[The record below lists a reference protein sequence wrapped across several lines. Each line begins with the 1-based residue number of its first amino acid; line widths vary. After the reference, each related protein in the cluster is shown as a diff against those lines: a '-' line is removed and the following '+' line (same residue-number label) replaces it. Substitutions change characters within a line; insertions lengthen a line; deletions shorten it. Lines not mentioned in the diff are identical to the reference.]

1 MATSPKPREILEFG
15 CFRLVPEEHLLLRD
29 DTPLALTPKAFE
41 TLLILVRNSG
51 RLVRKEDLMSQI
63 WPDTFVEESSLT
75 RNISVLRKLLTE
87 GADTAEYI
95 ETVPRLGY
103 RFTAPVRLV
112 GGTEAEELVLRHTRT
127 TIVTEEE
134 IEDAPEEV
142 ASPALPKAH
151 FRRRAAW
158 RIAAGIALAGAALF
172 AGLNPDAL
180 RGRWQQLRAGNNW
193 FGGGPQVA
201 SVAVLAFDNRTG
213 DPTQEYLADGLTD
226 LLITDLAKAGSLRVI
241 SRASSV
247 HYKETK
253 RPMPEIA
260 RELGVDGIVEGSV
273 VRSGEGLR
281 ITVRLLHGP
290 SDRSLWAETFATD
303 TAGMSQMESE
313 IARQLIEALRIP
325 AGAGTAQAGPHTANP
340 RAFHAYVAGRY
351 QWNLRTPEG
360 YNAALGHYQE
370 AIQLDPRFALAYA
383 GMADTYIVLGSH
395 DFIPSHE
402 ARVKAKAAASKALEL
417 DPTLAEAHYAL
428 ASVQAQ
434 YEMDL
439 PGAEQSFLRA
449 IERNPNYATGRQWH
463 ATNLAAQGRLDEALR
478 EIQVARQLDPLS
490 LRIQTDGARILYFA
504 RQYDAA
510 IAECR
515 KVLQTDAKFSQA
527 RFLLGL
533 VYVQKA
539 WYDQA
544 IAELETAAGDVP
556 SGWLGYAYARAGR
569 VKDARRILDR
579 RISAYLGK
587 GTGNSMIALIW
598 VGLGDQRKGFEW
610 MEKDLS
616 DPALFLLNADPYW
629 DPLRSDPRFSR
640 LLQRMNLPAIASST
654 NPPPA
659 KEPPARAS
667 RNAPRE

>member
-1 MATSPKPREILEFG
+1 M
-15 CFRLVPEEHLLLRD
+15 PEAHLLLRD
-29 DTPLALTPKAFE
+29 GTPLSLTPKAFE
-41 TLLILVRNSG
+41 TLVILVRNSG
-51 RLVRKEDLMSQI
+51 RLVRKEDLMGQI
-63 WPDTFVEESSLT
+63 WPDTFVEETSLT

-87 GADTAEYI
+87 GEGTAEYI
-95 ETVPRLGY
+95 ETVTRLGY
-103 RFTAPVRLV
+103 RFNAPVRLV

-127 TIVTEEE
+127 KIVTEEE
-134 IEDAPEEV
+134 IEDTPEDV
-142 ASPALPKAH
+142 AITSLPKAH
-151 FRRRAAW
+151 LRRRAAS
-158 RIAAGIALAGAALF
+158 RIAAGIALAGTVLF
-172 AGLNPDAL
+172 AGFNLPAL
-180 RGRWQQLRAGNNW
+180 RSGWQQIRAGTW
-193 FGGGPQVA
+193 LGGRPQVL

-213 DPTQEYLADGLTD
+213 DPAQEYLADGLTD

-290 SDRSLWAETFATD
+290 SDRSLWAETFAAD
-303 TAGMSQMESE
+303 TAGINQVEAE
-313 IARQLIEALRIP
+313 IARNLIEALRIP
-325 AGAGTAQAGPHTANP
+325 AAAGTARAGPRTADP
-340 RAFHAYVAGRY
+340 RAFHTYVAGRY

-360 YNAALGHYQE
+360 YNAALGLYQE

-395 DFIPSHE
+395 GFIPPHE

-417 DPTLAEAHYAL
+417 DPTLAEALYAL

-434 YEMDL
+434 YEMDV

-478 EIQVARQLDPLS
+478 EIQMARQLDPLS

-510 IAECR
+510 ITECR
-515 KVLQTDAKFSQA
+515 KVLETDAKFSQA

-544 IAELETAAGDVP
+544 ITELEAAAGDVP

-569 VKDARRILDR
+569 LKDARRILDR

-587 GTGNSMIALIW
+587 GTGNGMIALIW
-598 VGLGDQRKGFEW
+598 LGLGDK
-610 MEKDLS
+610 EKAFRWIEFNLS
-616 DPALFLLNADPYW
+616 DPVLFLLKADPYW
-629 DPLRSDPRFSR
+629 DLLRSDPRFSR
-640 LLQRMNLPAIASST
+640 LLQRMNLPADASSI
-654 NPPPA
+654 NPPPT
-659 KEPPARAS
+659 KEPPVRGPRNAS
-667 RNAPRE
+667 RE